1 MRLKELREQ
10 RKLNMRQM
18 AIILDVPYTTYVS
31 WEKGEREPNSE
42 KLVLLSRYFGCTVD
56 YLIGLSDEFDTVPEP
71 SEEEGKKESAPLKVI
86 RSEFEN
92 KLSGLSDTDLTELE
106 TFIQFLRY
114 RQDHSSDC

>member
-1 MRLKELREQ
+1 MTYFKKFRTAKGYTQVQVAKELGVSKQVYNNYELGKREADFETLL
-10 RKLNMRQM
+10 KL
-18 AIILDVPYTTYVS
+18 AEFFDT
-31 WEKGEREPNSE
+31 
-42 KLVLLSRYFGCTVD
+42 TVD
-56 YLIGLSDEFDTVPEP
+56 ALLRGEPDTVPEP